1 MARSYSNSKIGTFD
15 TCPRQYK
22 FQYIEKAAVEKPVS
36 VEAFLGAAVH
46 HALEKLYTLKMN
58 GRVQTLEELLAS
70 YSEYWEGPDKE
81 AIKVTREHLGV
92 EDYIKVGVDALTRYH
107 EKYRP
112 FDDGDTLALEKNISF
127 PLDPGNRFSINGKI
141 DRISIRKDGVVEII
155 DYKTKSFLPTQQ
167 LLNDD
172 EQMGLYQMGVRHL
185 WPDFRQIELKQIF
198 LRQGTEMKTV
208 MDEDKLEEIR
218 YRVFQKILEIEQAAV
233 EDNFPPRESA
243 ICDWCVYYELC
254 PAKRH
259 RLALDDEITVE
270 FDAEQ
275 GKTLAEEYLAVNE
288 EKKRLES
295 KLKALKE
302 DLVRYC
308 TEYDVTNLAAS
319 RGSITW
325 SSQDSKSF
333 PTKTDDEEAYLE
345 ISMYARN
352 AGLDEC
358 FKLDSGVL
366 YKDFYAKE
374 KLPPDLADKLSK
386 YLVSKRRDTIRTY
399 YKGQ

>member
-1 MARSYSNSKIGTFD
+1 MARSYSNSRIGTFN

-46 HALEKLYTLKMN
+46 HSLEKLYTMKMN

-70 YSEYWEGPDKE
+70 YNEYWEGPDKE
-81 AIKVTREHLGV
+81 SIKVTRENLGV
-92 EDYIKVGVDALTRYH
+92 EDYIKVGTEALTKYY
-107 EKYRP
+107 EKYKP

-127 PLDPGNRFSINGKI
+127 PLDPAGRFSISGKI
-141 DRISIRKDGVVEII
+141 DRISIRKDGVVEIV
-155 DYKTKSFLPTQQ
+155 DYKTKAFLPTQQ

-172 EQMGLYQMGVRHL
+172 EQMGLYQMGVRYL
-185 WPDFRQIELKQIF
+185 WPDFERIELKQIF

-218 YRVFQKILEIEQAAV
+218 YRVFQKILEIELAV
-233 EDNFPPRESA
+233 IEDNFPPRESA
-243 ICDWCVYYELC
+243 ICDWCVYFELC

-259 RLALDDEITVE
+259 RLAIEDEIAVE

-275 GKTLAEEYLAVNE
+275 GRRLAEEYLVIND
-288 EKKRLES
+288 EKKKLES

-302 DLVRYC
+302 DIVRYC
-308 TEYDVTNLAAS
+308 TNYDVSNLAAP
-319 RGSITW
+319 RGSITI
-325 SSQDSKSF
+325 SSQETQAF
-333 PTKTDDEEAYLE
+333 PGKTDDEEAYLE
-345 ISMYARN
+345 ISMYIRN

-358 FKLDSGVL
+358 FKLDQNIL
-366 YKDFYAKE
+366 YKDFYVRE
-374 KLPPDLADKLSK
+374 KLPHDLAEKLSK
-386 YLVSKRRDTIRTY
+386 YLVKKRRDTIRTY